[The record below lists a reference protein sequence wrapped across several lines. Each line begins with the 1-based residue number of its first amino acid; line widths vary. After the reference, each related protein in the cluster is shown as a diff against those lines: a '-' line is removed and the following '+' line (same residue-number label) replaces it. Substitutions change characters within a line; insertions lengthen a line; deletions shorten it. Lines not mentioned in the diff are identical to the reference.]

1 VIDTFEALAVVGLAI
16 LPGASY
22 TFTFER
28 VAGSFGQNL
37 ADRVIRF
44 IVASAVLQALFSG
57 PTYLLYQ
64 KYVLSGQAGRG
75 QLEWYWVWIASAAY
89 VLLPAGLGLLVGWG
103 RVHRK
108 RWALRL
114 TGPDLEPRAWDQM
127 WNRPVTALVR
137 IKLKSGR
144 WIGGIFE
151 RTAAGKK
158 AYAGGYP
165 HDGDLYLT
173 RLLEVNPETG
183 EYVKQKDET
192 HTVVDRGLLIRWA
205 EVEYLD
211 IEEY

>member
-1 VIDTFEALAVVGLAI
+1 VEST
-16 LPGASY
+16 
-22 TFTFER
+22 R
-28 VAGSFGQNL
+28 
-37 ADRVIRF
+37 
-44 IVASAVLQALFSG
+44 
-57 PTYLLYQ
+57 
-64 KYVLSGQAGRG
+64 
-75 QLEWYWVWIASAAY
+75 
-89 VLLPAGLGLLVGWG
+89 
-103 RVHRK
+103 HRIG
-108 RWALRL
+108 
-114 TGPDLEPRAWDQM
+114 TDQ
-127 WNRPVTALVR
+127 VKV
-137 IKLKSGR
+137 GR